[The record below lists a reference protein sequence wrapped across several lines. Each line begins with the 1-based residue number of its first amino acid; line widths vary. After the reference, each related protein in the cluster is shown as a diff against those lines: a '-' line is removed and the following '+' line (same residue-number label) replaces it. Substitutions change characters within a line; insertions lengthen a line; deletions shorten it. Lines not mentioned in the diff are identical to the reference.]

1 MTVDRASI
9 LIVDDDRV
17 FRLSTAELLQAEGY
31 DTDEAENGEAA
42 VRSLR
47 AKPFD
52 LMILD
57 LRMPGID
64 GLGLIEAIRIW
75 GHSVP
80 VLMISGFGT
89 IDTAVQALHL
99 GADDFLTKPVEPAV
113 LTARVE
119 ELLAR
124 RPQQAAPEGS
134 LGGIVGRSASMQEL
148 FSRLRSVA
156 PTEATVLVTGE
167 TGTGKELVSRA
178 IHQLSKRR
186 EGPFI
191 AVNCAAIAEGILE
204 SELFGH
210 VRGAFTGATR
220 DRVGLF
226 EAAQG
231 GTLFLDEVGEMSP
244 ATQLRLLRAL
254 QEHEIT
260 RVGATRPIHV
270 DARIVAATNRNLS
283 DLSDR
288 GGFRDDLYYRLAVF
302 PLHIPALR
310 EHGTD
315 IPALVDHALARLHAR
330 TPGSGKLSLS
340 PLAMRLLRN
349 YEWPGNVR
357 QLFAVLEHA
366 MILASGSRIEAQ
378 HLPEE
383 VRRTARVA
391 IDSRYRAPAD
401 EDERSIILAALEGCH
416 GVVGRAAE
424 QLGMGRTTLWRKLRQ
439 YGIAARDDASDGDAE
454 SP

>member
-1 MTVDRASI
+1 MTRASI

-17 FRLSTAELLQAEGY
+17 FRLSTAELLRAEGHE
-31 DTDEAENGEAA
+31 TDEAANADAA
-42 VRSLR
+42 VQRLRSK
-47 AKPFD
+47 AFD
-52 LMILD
+52 LVILD

-64 GLGLIEAIRIW
+64 GLALLEAIRVW
-75 GHSVP
+75 GHNVP

-89 IDTAVQALHL
+89 IDTAVRALHL

-124 RPQQAAPEGS
+124 RPQQFGPDGNV
-134 LGGIVGRSASMQEL
+134 GGIVGRSAVMQEL
-148 FSRLRSVA
+148 LGRLKSVA
-156 PTEATVLVTGE
+156 PTDATVLVTGE

-178 IHQLSKRR
+178 IHQLSRRR
-186 EGPFI
+186 EGPFL

-231 GTLFLDEVGEMSP
+231 GTLFLDEVGEMSQ

-260 RVGATRPIHV
+260 RVGATRPIRV
-270 DARIVAATNRNLS
+270 DVRIVAATNRNLR

-302 PLHIPALR
+302 PLHVPPLR
-310 EHGTD
+310 EHGAD
-315 IPALVDHALARLHAR
+315 IPSLVDHALSRLHQR
-330 TPGSGKLSLS
+330 MPGSGKPSLS
-340 PLAMRLLRN
+340 PLAMRLLRH

-366 MILASGSRIEAQ
+366 MILASNGRIEAQ

-383 VRRTARVA
+383 VRRTARVT
-391 IDSRYRAPAD
+391 IDSRYRAPVD
-401 EDERSIILAALEGCH
+401 DDERATILAALEGCD
-416 GVVGRAAE
+416 GVIGRAAE
-424 QLGMGRTTLWRKLRQ
+424 HLGMGRTTLWRKLRH
-439 YGIAARDDASDGDAE
+439 YGITASDDSGEA
-454 SP
+454 

>member
-1 MTVDRASI
+1 VQ
-9 LIVDDDRV
+9 
-17 FRLSTAELLQAEGY
+17 RL
-31 DTDEAENGEAA
+31 
-42 VRSLR
+42 RSK
-47 AKPFD
+47 AFD
-52 LMILD
+52 LVILD
-57 LRMPGID
+57 LRMPGIQ
-64 GLGLIEAIRIW
+64 GLALLEAIRVW
-75 GHSVP
+75 GHDVP

-89 IDTAVQALHL
+89 IDTAVRALHL

-124 RPQQAAPEGS
+124 RPQQLSPEGS
-134 LGGIVGRSASMQEL
+134 VGGIVGRSAVMQEL
-148 FSRLRSVA
+148 LGRLKSVA
-156 PTEATVLVTGE
+156 PTDATVLVTGE
-167 TGTGKELVSRA
+167 TGTGKELISRA
-178 IHQLSKRR
+178 IHQLSRRR
-186 EGPFI
+186 EGPFL

-231 GTLFLDEVGEMSP
+231 GTLFLDEVGEMSH

-260 RVGATRPIHV
+260 RVGATRAIRV
-270 DARIVAATNRNLS
+270 DVRIVAATNRNLS
-283 DLSDR
+283 DLSER
-288 GGFRDDLYYRLAVF
+288 GSFRDDLYYRLAVF
-302 PLHIPALR
+302 PLHVPPLR
-310 EHGTD
+310 EHGGD
-315 IPALVDHALARLHAR
+315 IPSLVDHALARLHQR
-330 TPGSGKLSLS
+330 MPGSGKPSLS
-340 PLAMRLLRN
+340 PLAMRLLHH

-366 MILASGSRIEAQ
+366 MILASSGRIEAQ

-391 IDSRYRAPAD
+391 IDSRYRAPVD
-401 EDERSIILAALEGCH
+401 DDERATILAALERCD
-416 GVVGRAAE
+416 GVIGRTAE
-424 QLGMGRTTLWRKLRQ
+424 HLGMARTTLWRKLRH
-439 YGIAARDDASDGDAE
+439 YGITASDDGGDA
-454 SP
+454 

>member
-1 MTVDRASI
+1 MTSARASV

-17 FRLSTAELLQAEGY
+17 FRLSTAELLKAEGY
-31 DTDEAENGEAA
+31 DTDAAENGEAA
-42 VRSLR
+42 IRSLR
-47 AKPFD
+47 HKPFD

-57 LRMPGID
+57 VRMPGID
-64 GLGLIEAIRIW
+64 GLALLEAIRVW
-75 GHSVP
+75 GHGVP

-89 IDTAVQALHL
+89 IDTAVRALHL

-113 LTARVE
+113 LIARVE

-124 RPQQAAPEGS
+124 RPQHAGTQGNVAG
-134 LGGIVGRSASMQEL
+134 LVGRSAVMQEL
-148 FSRLRSVA
+148 FNRLRSVA
-156 PTEATVLVTGE
+156 PTDATVLVTGE

-186 EGPFI
+186 EGPFV

-231 GTLFLDEVGEMSP
+231 GTLFLDEVGEMTH

-260 RVGATRPIHV
+260 RLGATRPISV
-270 DARIVAATNRNLS
+270 DVRIVAATNRNLS
-283 DLSDR
+283 DLSER
-288 GGFRDDLYYRLAVF
+288 GGFRNDLYYRLAVF
-302 PLHIPALR
+302 PLHVPPLR
-310 EHGTD
+310 EHVGD
-315 IPALVDHALARLHAR
+315 IPALIDHALARLHQRMPA
-330 TPGSGKLSLS
+330 SGRPSLS

-366 MILASGSRIEAQ
+366 MILASGGRIEAQ

-383 VRRTARVA
+383 VRRTARVS

-401 EDERSIILAALEGCH
+401 EDERATILAALEASD

-439 YGIAARDDASDGDAE
+439 FGITSSDDASDGEA
-454 SP
+454 